1 MNPTDSVQELN
12 VLTVALHGTNLI
24 EASAGTG
31 KTWTITGL
39 FVRLLLELGL
49 NVDQILVVTYTNAAT
64 AELRDRIRKRLF
76 ETLDALKT
84 GASKD
89 PFCDRIIQGYA
100 QPSARMKAIRR
111 LDRALR
117 GFDEAAIFTIH
128 GFCQRVLTES
138 PFESGIDFEF
148 ELMPDESELIREIV
162 ADFWRAQLTQATGL
176 WAEYLIALN
185 HDPNSLAATLGR
197 HAGKARLNLIPTLG
211 TQVSGAS
218 EDLLMDRFHAARSIW
233 QKDHVEIKTLLS
245 TNKALNRNKFRKSSL
260 EKWYAEQDC
269 YFEAKQPSIPWPE
282 KLDRFTAK
290 LIQASCKNALSP
302 PQHVFFDTCE
312 SLLDALEQVNS
323 DFYSRWANIKVQLL
337 EYCNRELPR
346 RKLEVQCLSYNDL
359 LNRLDQ
365 ALSTNNDINLAQSVR
380 NRYPAALIDEFQD
393 TDPVQYNIFRSVYL
407 DQPNPVVFVG
417 DPKQA
422 IYRFRGAD
430 IYSYLQARQSATNVY
445 SLKTNRRSV
454 PWLIDAVN
462 ALFERSAAPFLS
474 EQIAYPNAQ
483 AADDSKTEL
492 LVENDRTQPFR
503 ILLTPQ
509 AKGKGDSS
517 IALKKVQINA
527 LACGGTANKIAQL
540 LNSAEQ
546 GAAMLVN
553 GDDSRPL
560 NGGDIAI
567 LVGTHRQGQL
577 MQRALAERDIAS
589 VRHGQESVFQC
600 NEAQELYITL
610 KAIAKPTHEPL
621 VKAALITEL
630 SGISANQLAELE
642 GEANRWEK
650 TLDLFRNFN
659 DQWQNQGFMPMFRCW
674 FNTQRIAQNLSC
686 YRDGERRL
694 TNVLHL
700 GELLQSAQ
708 IGNPGGERLLTW
720 LAGNIYNPKT
730 DDESTLLRLESDAM
744 RVKIV
749 TIHSSKG
756 LEYPVVFCPF
766 LWDAGA
772 RAPDRESVEFHDP
785 DDNHQITLDLG
796 SENFEHHAKIAAN
809 ETFAEKLRLLYVG
822 LTRAKNR
829 CYVVWGGV
837 PSRRGNIA
845 SSALAWLLHGPRN
858 AVDDP
863 LATMQ
868 DIIAKLDRQK
878 IEQDLASL
886 VATAPHAIAVQNV
899 ALDIIQYKSKQL
911 PVNQLRCAYSTRRR
925 LEPSWTMNSFSGMAH
940 DHPSEQP
947 DYDRVDLSNSEEPDS
962 DSIFAFPRG
971 AIPGTCLHSIL
982 EDWDFVSTDTVAL
995 QRLIEEKLFAHGI
1008 DEKWTDTVLNTVRS
1022 TLQAPLGK
1030 TQIKLAELAEKHR
1043 LTELE
1048 FCFPLDE
1055 FNLGRF
1061 QRILSDSDSGM
1072 SSEFINVSKRLGST
1086 QFNGYMKGFIDLVFE
1101 AEGRFYIVDYKS
1113 NWLGNSL
1120 SNYSPT
1126 QLIRPL
1132 AQHHYYVQY
1141 LIYTVAMHRYLSS
1154 RMQNYNYENHFGG
1167 VFYMFLRG
1175 VSATSTSGIYHT
1187 VPSYP
1192 LVRSLDKLMS
1202 VG

>member
-1 MNPTDSVQELN
+1 MNNTDSVQELD
-12 VLTVALHGTNLI
+12 VLSVALHGTNLI

-39 FVRLLLELGL
+39 FVRLLLEQDLK
-49 NVDQILVVTYTNAAT
+49 VDQILVVTYTNAAT

-84 GASKD
+84 GGSKD
-89 PFCDRIIQGYA
+89 PFCDRINQCYT
-100 QPSARMKAIRR
+100 QPSERAKAIRR

-117 GFDEAAIFTIH
+117 GLDEAAIFTIH

-162 ADFWRAQLTQATGL
+162 DDFWRGQIAQATGL
-176 WAEYLIALN
+176 WADYLIALN
-185 HDPNSLAATLGR
+185 HDPDTLAITLGR
-197 HAGKARLNLIPTLG
+197 HVGKPRLNLLPTAG
-211 TQVSGAS
+211 TQHANDN
-218 EDLLMDRFHAARSIW
+218 EDLLMDLFQTARSIW
-233 QKDHVEIKTLLS
+233 QKDHAEIKILLL
-245 TNKALNRNKFRKSSL
+245 TDKALNRNKFRKSSL
-260 EKWYAEQDC
+260 EKWCAEQDN
-269 YFEAKQPSIPWPE
+269 YFDSKQPALPWPE
-282 KLDRFTAK
+282 KLDRFTSK
-290 LIQASCKNALSP
+290 FIQASCKNAQSP
-302 PQHVFFDTCE
+302 PQHVFFDACE
-312 SLLDALEQVNS
+312 SLLDALERANS
-323 DFYSRWANIKVQLL
+323 DFYSKWSQCKVQLL

-346 RKLEVQCLSYNDL
+346 RKLELQCLSYNDL

-365 ALSTNNDINLAQSVR
+365 ALSTNNGADLAQSIR
-380 NRYPAALIDEFQD
+380 KRYPAALIDEFQD

-407 DQPNPVVFVG
+407 NQPNPVVFVG

-430 IYSYLQARQSATNVY
+430 IYSYLQARRSATNVY

-462 ALFERSAAPFLS
+462 ALFGRSVAPFLS
-474 EQIAYPNAQ
+474 EQIAYPKAQ

-492 LVENDRTQPFR
+492 IVDSNLAQPFR
-503 ILLTPQ
+503 VLLMPRATEND
-509 AKGKGDSS
+509 DSRS
-517 IALKKVQINA
+517 ALKKVQIST
-527 LACGGTANKIAQL
+527 LACGGTANEIVRL

-546 GAAMLVN
+546 GAAMLVG

-560 NGGDIAI
+560 HGGDIAI

-577 MQRALAERDIAS
+577 MQHALSERGVAN
-589 VRHGQESVFQC
+589 VRHGQESVFQS
-600 NEAQELYITL
+600 NEAQELYVIL
-610 KAIAKPTHEPL
+610 KAVAKPSHEPF

-630 SGISANQLAELE
+630 SGLSAHQLAELE
-642 GEANRWEK
+642 SETNRWEK
-650 TLDLFRNFN
+650 TLDLFRNLN
-659 DQWQNQGFMPMFRCW
+659 DQWRKQGFMPMFRCW
-674 FNTQRIAQNLSC
+674 FNTQRIAQNLSY

-694 TNVLHL
+694 TNILHL
-700 GELLQSAQ
+700 GELLQGVQ
-708 IGNPGGERLLTW
+708 LGNPSCEGLLAW
-720 LAGNIYNPKT
+720 LADNIYKPKT
-730 DDESTLLRLESDAM
+730 DDESTLLRLESDAT

-766 LWDAGA
+766 LWDAGV
-772 RAPDRESVEFHDP
+772 RSQDRDSVEFHDP
-785 DDNHQITLDLG
+785 NNNHQSTLDLG
-796 SENFEHHAKIAAN
+796 SDAFEYHAKLAAN
-809 ETFAEKLRLLYVG
+809 ERFAEQLRLLYVG

-829 CYVVWGGV
+829 CYVVWGAV
-837 PSRRGNIA
+837 PSRRGNLTN
-845 SSALAWLLHGPRN
+845 SAFAWLLHGPRN

-868 DIIAKLDRQK
+868 DISAKLDRSK

-886 VATAPHAIAVQNV
+886 VAAAPHAIAVQTVELEMN
-899 ALDIIQYKSKQL
+899 QYKSKQAH
-911 PVNQLRCAYSTRRR
+911 VDQLRCAPSTRGV

-940 DHPSEQP
+940 DYPSEKP
-947 DYDRVDLSNSEEPDS
+947 DYDRVDLTEPEEPDS

-982 EDWDFVSTDTVAL
+982 ENWDFVSTDTVAL
-995 QRLIEEKLFAHGI
+995 KQLIEEKLFAHGI
-1008 DEKWTDTVLNTVRS
+1008 DEEWANTVLNTVRS

-1030 TQIKLAELAEKHR
+1030 TQIRLAELPAKHR
-1043 LTELE
+1043 MTELE
-1048 FCFPLDE
+1048 FCFPLDD
-1055 FNLGRF
+1055 FSLGHFR
-1061 QRILSDSDSGM
+1061 QILSDPDLEVMG
-1072 SSEFINVSKRLGST
+1072 EFISASKRLSSS
-1086 QFNGYMKGFIDLVFE
+1086 QFDGYMKGFIDLVFE
-1101 AEGRFYIVDYKS
+1101 AEGRFFIIDYKS

-1120 SNYSPT
+1120 ANYSPT
-1126 QLIRPL
+1126 QLIHPM

-1141 LIYTVAMHRYLSS
+1141 LIYTVATHRYLRS
-1154 RMQNYNYENHFGG
+1154 RLQNYNYADHFGG

-1175 VSATSTSGIYHT
+1175 VSANSASGIFHT
-1187 VPSYP
+1187 LPSYK
-1192 LVRSLDKLMS
+1192 LVRSLDELMS